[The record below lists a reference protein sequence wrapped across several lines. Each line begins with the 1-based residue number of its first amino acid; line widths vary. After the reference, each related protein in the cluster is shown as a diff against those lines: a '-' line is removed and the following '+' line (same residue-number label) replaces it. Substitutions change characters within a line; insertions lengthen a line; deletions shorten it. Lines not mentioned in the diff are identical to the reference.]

1 LKLYKLWRNIDKKRS
16 TYDQTR
22 GVVVAAAD
30 QDAAKRVATLSCG
43 CECEAEFDQ
52 KFVWETN
59 ERLAHDNCYWL
70 TSPEVVVEIIGEA
83 APGIQPGILLHD
95 FHHA

>member
-1 LKLYKLWRNIDKKRS
+1 LKLYKLSRNIGPKRS

-22 GVVVAAAD
+22 GLIVAAAD
-30 QDAAKRVATLSCG
+30 PDAAKRAATFSCG
-43 CECEAEFDQ
+43 IECDAEFDQ

-59 ERLAHDNCYWL
+59 ERLTHDNCYWL
-70 TSPEVVVEIIGEA
+70 TSQEVVVEIIGDA
-83 APGIQPGILLHD
+83 APGIEPGILLRD